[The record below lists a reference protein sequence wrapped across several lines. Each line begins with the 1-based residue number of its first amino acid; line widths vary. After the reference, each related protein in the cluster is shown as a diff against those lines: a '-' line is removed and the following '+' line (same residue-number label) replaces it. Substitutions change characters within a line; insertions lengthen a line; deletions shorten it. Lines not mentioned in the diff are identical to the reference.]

1 MQQRTDTQAASDS
14 ADGAA
19 AADSRSAASTVETRG
34 LVVDLPRLVVDLPR
48 LVVDLPRLVVDLRS
62 DTVTRPTA
70 AMRQAMLQAEVGDD
84 GFGDDPTVL
93 ALQARVAAL
102 LQKEAAMFVPSGTM
116 ANQIAIRLH
125 TQPGDAMICHR
136 QCHIAHH
143 EAGAAPALSG
153 VTLLTVDSDDGTL
166 GVDDVAALLF
176 VGEDGRTPPTRL
188 VAIENT
194 HNMCGGRVVA
204 QPQIDAVAALARH
217 AGVALHLD
225 GARLW
230 NTHVA
235 TGRSLGELAAPFTTV
250 SVCLSKGLGAP
261 AGSALA
267 GPSEL
272 ILRAKRLRRMFGG
285 MMRQV
290 GVLAAA
296 GLYALDNHLE
306 RLAEDHRRAELLAGA
321 LAEIPGVHVVSPDT
335 NIVRFRLNGDH
346 PIARAAMR
354 GEADLVALAAAQGLG
369 LTGAGGTFRAVTHLQ
384 IDDDALN
391 LAVDIL
397 QALLASS
404 RQLRT

>member
-1 MQQRTDTQAASDS
+1 MPQHS
-14 ADGAA
+14 ATTPV
-19 AADSRSAASTVETRG
+19 AADAVAAPAARW
-34 LVVDLPRLVVDLPR
+34 
-48 LVVDLPRLVVDLRS
+48 VVDLRS

-70 AMRQAMLQAEVGDD
+70 AMRQAMAEAQVGDD

-102 LQKEAAMFVPSGTM
+102 LQKEAAIFVPSGTM

-136 QCHIAHH
+136 QCHVAHH

-153 VTLLTVDSDDGTL
+153 VTMLTVDSDDGTL
-166 GVDDVAALLF
+166 GVDDVDALLY

-194 HNMCGGRVVA
+194 HNMCGGRIVP
-204 QPQIDAVAALARH
+204 QPQIDAVAALARK

-230 NTHVA
+230 NAHVA

-261 AGSALA
+261 AGSVLA
-267 GPSEL
+267 GPADL
-272 ILRAKRLRRMFGG
+272 IQRARRIRRMFGG

-296 GLYALDNHLE
+296 GMHALDHHVE
-306 RLAEDHRRAELLAGA
+306 RLVDDHRRAGLLADA
-321 LAEIPGVHVVSPDT
+321 LAEMFGVHVVAPDT
-335 NIVRFRLNGDH
+335 NIVRFRLSGDH
-346 PIARAAMR
+346 PAARAAMR
-354 GEADLVALAAAQGLG
+354 GEPDLVAQAAARGLG
-369 LTGAGGTFRAVTHLQ
+369 LTSGAGGYRAVTHLQ

-391 LAVDIL
+391 QAVEIL
-397 QALLASS
+397 QSLLVVRRRRRS
-404 RQLRT
+404 